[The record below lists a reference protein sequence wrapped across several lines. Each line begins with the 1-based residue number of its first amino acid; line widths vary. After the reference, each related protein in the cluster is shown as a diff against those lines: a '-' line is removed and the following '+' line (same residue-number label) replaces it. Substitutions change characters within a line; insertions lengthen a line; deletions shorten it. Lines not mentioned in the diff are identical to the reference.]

1 MQVINLFL
9 RNEDGHLASVA
20 SQDVHDYLAGRN
32 LSVWLGGSDRAA
44 EGNWTWTDCTKWN
57 WTHWDNQSF
66 GEHEFWPKQPDDNQV
81 TGNLNFK
88 V

>member
-1 MQVINLFL
+1 MQVINLVL
-9 RNEDGHLASVA
+9 RNEYGHLASVA
-20 SQDVHDYLAGRN
+20 SQDVHNYLARKN

-44 EGNWTWTDCTKWN
+44 EGNWTWSDCTEWN

-66 GEHEFWPKQPDDNQV
+66 GEHEFWAKQPDDNQV